1 MADITTGKTDIVD
14 AVAEKTGFTKKDSQA
29 ALDATLE
36 AIQDALQ
43 RGERVQLTGFGTFET
58 RDRKARKG
66 KNLQTGEEITIPA
79 TTVPAFRAGKTL
91 KEAVKE

>member
-1 MADITTGKTDIVD
+1 MADITAGKTDIVD

-58 RDRKARKG
+58 RERKARKG
-66 KNLQTGEEITIPA
+66 KNLQTGEEIMIPA